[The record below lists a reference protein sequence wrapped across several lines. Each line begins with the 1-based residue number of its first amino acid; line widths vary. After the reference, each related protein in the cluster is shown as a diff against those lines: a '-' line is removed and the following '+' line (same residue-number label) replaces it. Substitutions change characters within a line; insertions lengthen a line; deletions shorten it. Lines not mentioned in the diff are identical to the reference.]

1 MTVALAVKPTL
12 AWSFMKLGSIAEQ
25 LHASFIMSNA
35 EHGVSTPPLLSS
47 GAVETSSLQ

>member
-12 AWSFMKLGSIAEQ
+12 ARSFMKLGSIAEQ

-35 EHGVSTPPLLSS
+35 EHGVSTPPLNS